1 MSDLTLTTD
10 VTRSARTAQI
20 AGIYDL
26 HDDHGTSTTIHHDSL
41 ALDANPW
48 NIGLIVGPSGSG
60 KSTVAR
66 HQFGDFDSI
75 PKLTK
80 RDTRAV
86 VDQFPSTMGTDEI
99 TALLSSVGFSSPP
112 AWLRPVTALST
123 GERFRAETAIAIAQ
137 TPPDKPIIID
147 EFTSVVDRTV
157 ARIGSN
163 AIAKHVRRLNQQ
175 FVAVACHFDII
186 DWLQPDWML
195 DMTDGTF
202 TWRSVQPRPR
212 IDVSIKPTT
221 RHVWRTFARHH
232 YLNHDLHTSCRS
244 WLATIDET
252 PVGFVGEMRQPHGTT
267 RNLRRVSRIVVLP
280 DFQGLG
286 LAGSLLDT
294 LGGAYAH
301 EREQLAI
308 VTTHP
313 SLIHAL
319 NRSPTWAMTTKPR
332 RQPRQRGTTG
342 HSNRPQTTRRT
353 ASFRYM
359 GEPDSVAHHDL
370 LG

>member
-1 MSDLTLTTD
+1 M
-10 VTRSARTAQI
+10 
-20 AGIYDL
+20 YDL

-41 ALDANPW
+41 ALDDNSW

-66 HQFGDFDSI
+66 HEFGDFDSI

-86 VDQFPSTMGTDEI
+86 VDQFPSTMSTDEI

-137 TPPDKPIIID
+137 TPPDKAIVID

-163 AIAKHVRRLNQQ
+163 AIAKHVRRLNRQ

-186 DWLQPDWML
+186 DWLQPDWLL

-202 TWRSVQPRPR
+202 TWRSVQPRPQVN
-212 IDVSIKPTT
+212 VSIEPTT
-221 RHVWRTFARHH
+221 RHAWQAFARHH
-232 YLNHDLHTSCRS
+232 YLNSDIASSCRC
-244 WLATIDET
+244 WLARVNEQ
-252 PVGFVGEMRQPHGTT
+252 PAGFIGELRQPHAKA
-267 RNLRRVSRIVVLP
+267 RNIRRVSRIVVAP
-280 DFQGLG
+280 DYQGIG
-286 LAGSLLDT
+286 LASALLNI
-294 LGGAYAH
+294 LGAAYAH
-301 EREQLAI
+301 EHEQLSI
-308 VTTHP
+308 TTTHP
-313 SLIHAL
+313 SLIHGL
-319 NRSPTWAMTTKPR
+319 NRSPLWAMTTRPTR
-332 RQPRQRGTTG
+332 TMRHARDRSQATTR
-342 HSNRPQTTRRT
+342 NVRRT
-353 ASFRYM
+353 AAFRYM
-359 GEPDSVAHHDL
+359 GESDPAAHHDL